1 MAQKDYYEVLGVK
14 KDAEKAE
21 ITKAYRKLAMK
32 YHPDKNPGDKGAEEK
47 FKEATEAYE
56 ILSDDEKR
64 KQYDEFGPEAQD
76 MGGRGFKYSS
86 GFDMN
91 DALNIFMRDFG
102 GFGGMGSGFDDD
114 PFSMFGGSRGRRRAA
129 RGENLEYTLTIPLEK
144 AYKGGKVTIKVP
156 RNKKCGKCRGTG
168 AKGGKMKVCQQCGG
182 TGRSQGR
189 QAGGGMNQIFISMG
203 GCSACGGR
211 GKINTNPCSHCRGHG
226 SISTKS
232 SISVDIPRGIRPGKK
247 LRVKGKGDVGAGG
260 IPAGDLYLGVEIQND
275 RRFRREGDDL
285 YQEVKVPFYD
295 AILGAEIEVP
305 TMAGRTRLKVPPGTQ
320 QGAKLRLKGKG
331 MPRMGGGGYG
341 YLYVVVNIKIP
352 KRLSKEQKELIAKYR
367 ESR

>member
-14 KDAEKAE
+14 KKAEKAD

-56 ILSDDEKR
+56 VLSDDKKR
-64 KQYDEFGPEAQD
+64 GEYDEFGHDAPE
-76 MGGRGFKYSS
+76 MGGRGFNYSS
-86 GFDMN
+86 SFDMN

-102 GFGGMGSGFDDD
+102 GFGGRGSGSEGDI
-114 PFSMFGGSRGRRRAA
+114 FSMFGGSRGRRRQA
-129 RGENLEYTLTIPLEK
+129 RGENLEYTLAIPLEK

-156 RNKKCGKCRGTG
+156 RNKTCGKCKGTG
-168 AKGGKMKVCQQCGG
+168 AKGGKLKVCQQCGG
-182 TGRSQGR
+182 TGRSQSG
-189 QAGGGMNQIFISMG
+189 QAGGMNRIFINMG

-211 GKINTNPCSHCRGHG
+211 GKINTNPCTYCGGRG
-226 SISTKS
+226 SVSDKS

-247 LRVKGKGDVGAGG
+247 LRVKGKGDAGTGG
-260 IPAGDLYLGVEIQND
+260 IQSGDLYLEVEIQND

-285 YQEVKVPFYD
+285 FQEITIDFYD

-331 MPRMGGGGYG
+331 MPKMGGGGYG
-341 YLYVVVNIKIP
+341 YLYVVVSIKIP
-352 KRLSKEQKELIAKYR
+352 KRLSKEQKELITKYR
-367 ESR
+367 ESK